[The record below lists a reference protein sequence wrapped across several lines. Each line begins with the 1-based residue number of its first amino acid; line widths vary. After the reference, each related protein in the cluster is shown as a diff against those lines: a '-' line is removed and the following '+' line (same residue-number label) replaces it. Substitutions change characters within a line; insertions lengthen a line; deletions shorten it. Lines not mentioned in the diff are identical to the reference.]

1 MSIEIFP
8 FSPDAQT
15 MWPTCTLLTS
25 LCNSIMIDW
34 NSWSFS
40 LAFSWWPQILS
51 LYLLLDPGPDTLF
64 IMEDVW
70 FRVQWE
76 WKSWFTFIST
86 NWIVEEYYITYVGVD
101 GSQSSIVGLFE
112 GIYGC
117 TSHSADHIIITWL
130 KMTVAPMFWSV
141 HSCELEPQVVGACVY
156 CGPTCYRLRWF
167 NTRVTCQ
174 QLPRTVCLKNHILLW
189 YHDISQLNQTNTY
202 LDQFS
207 WDTW

>member
-1 MSIEIFP
+1 MKLLVIF
-8 FSPDAQT
+8 T
-15 MWPTCTLLTS
+15 G
-25 LCNSIMIDW
+25 
-34 NSWSFS
+34 
-40 LAFSWWPQILS
+40 
-51 LYLLLDPGPDTLF
+51 LLLMTTDLVVVSPPGPWSWHSLHHGRCLVQST
-64 IMEDVW
+64 V
-70 FRVQWE
+70 RVKVLVHFYFNKLNCWR
-76 WKSWFTFIST
+76 ILHH
-86 NWIVEEYYITYVGVD
+86 TYVGVD

-174 QLPRTVCLKNHILLW
+174 QLPRTVCLKNHILLR
-189 YHDISQLNQTNTY
+189 YFDILQLNQTNT
-202 LDQFS
+202 
-207 WDTW
+207 